1 MTKKTLA
8 FGIFCYFSSLIFL
21 IIGGSM
27 TVYLIEM
34 FFNAENGVM
43 VASILLP
50 FSIIFIIMAVA
61 VFKLGGRVLNASQ
74 HGEDTEETEV

>member
-1 MTKKTLA
+1 
-8 FGIFCYFSSLIFL
+8 
-21 IIGGSM
+21 M
-27 TVYLIEM
+27 TVYLIDM

-61 VFKLGGRVLNASQ
+61 VFKLAGRVLNASQ
-74 HGEDTEETEV
+74 HVEDTEET